1 MTLFN
6 GFWLSELQLTI
17 LPFLFTKEILHNK
30 SDFNQPKRILFSIV
44 SLVGLGSFFNS
55 NGKIRFLVLLDVQVG
70 NSRLLLYK
78 QRYSF
83 QNKVR
88 SYLSRYFENL
98 QICNLFVTSKNKF
111 SNSPIHDFKVLQNV
125 FKIKKQGL
133 KCFLK

>member
-1 MTLFN
+1 MTLLN
-6 GFWLSELQLTI
+6 GLWLSELQLTI
-17 LPFLFTKEILHNK
+17 LPFLFKFVWTTKEK
-30 SDFNQPKRILFSIV
+30 SYYITKVKVKRILFSIV

-111 SNSPIHDFKVLQNV
+111 SNSPIHEFKVLHKSQRA
-125 FKIKKQGL
+125 F
-133 KCFLK
+133 